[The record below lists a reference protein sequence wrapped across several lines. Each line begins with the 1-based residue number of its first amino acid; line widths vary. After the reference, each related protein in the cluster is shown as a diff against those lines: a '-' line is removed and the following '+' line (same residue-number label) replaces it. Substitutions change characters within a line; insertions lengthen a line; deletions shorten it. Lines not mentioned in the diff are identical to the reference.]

1 MLAAKTLRKKAN
13 DTKVYQLK
21 IETTKKLK
29 VPSDD
34 NAGYIT
40 ANLLRE
46 KEFRDNLTASIDH
59 SKQIMKRPTQ
69 QVLFKQAQNALRKD
83 PARMTSAERIAVYKA
98 FNLSLVNHNPKEI
111 AAQNRFYA
119 ELKKKGYD
127 ALLDYN
133 DKDYSSYHAKRPMIV
148 FNTDAVNLKSVT
160 ETNPEIVNQLYRK
173 YNAQRIRK
181 EVTANTIG
189 YVNKQSNKT
198 LSECNAY
205 IKKRRDSYL
214 S

>member
-119 ELKKKGYD
+119 ELKKK
-127 ALLDYN
+127 ATTRCLTTTIKTTQVIMLN
-133 DKDYSSYHAKRPMIV
+133 D
-148 FNTDAVNLKSVT
+148 
-160 ETNPEIVNQLYRK
+160 Q
-173 YNAQRIRK
+173 
-181 EVTANTIG
+181 
-189 YVNKQSNKT
+189 
-198 LSECNAY
+198 
-205 IKKRRDSYL
+205 
-214 S
+214 